1 MCNPKMKIMEK
12 KITLA
17 LFLITFS
24 GANAQI
30 DVSTALSQKAFDA
43 TGQKSN
49 EITANENSGITP
61 PVARVDILSDG
72 TIAPIRA
79 RDMQVSNVATYV
91 NKQTLQPVVID
102 NNGVMVK
109 KFSPVYLNNSYS
121 FDGEILITPGGSAQT
136 VVTNIYGIVI
146 FKFVTNFSFG
156 NSNSSMLYGQV
167 SFSEK
172 KGFQIAADW
181 NYSGNTNTSDVTL
194 VGLGTHTLTFDYV
207 SDPDLILHYD
217 SAASTITVSKTAG
230 GVVTGFIVFDGMKIR

>member
-1 MCNPKMKIMEK
+1 MKK

-30 DVSTALSQKAFDA
+30 DVSTALPSKAFDA

-61 PVARVDILSDG
+61 PVARVDIISDG

-121 FDGEILITPGGSAQT
+121 FDGEILITPGGPAQT
-136 VVTNIYGIVI
+136 VVSNVNGVVI
-146 FKFVTNFSFG
+146 FRFVTNFSFG
-156 NSNSSMLYGQV
+156 DNNSSMLYGQV
-167 SFSEK
+167 SFAEK
-172 KGFQIAADW
+172 KGFQLAADW
-181 NYSGNTNTSDVTL
+181 NYSGNPVSPDVNL
-194 VGLGTHTLTFDYV
+194 VGLGTHTLTFDYG
-207 SDPDLILHYD
+207 SGPDLTLHYN
-217 SAASTITVSKTAG
+217 SATYTITVSKTTG
-230 GVVTGFIVFDGMKIR
+230 GAVTGFIIFDGMKIR

>member
-1 MCNPKMKIMEK
+1 MCNPKMKIMKK

-17 LFLITFS
+17 LFLITFNE
-24 GANAQI
+24 ANAQI
-30 DVSTALSQKAFDA
+30 DVSTALPSKAFDA

-156 NSNSSMLYGQV
+156 NNNSSMLYGQV

-172 KGFQIAADW
+172 KGFQVAADW
-181 NYSGNTNTSDVTL
+181 NYSGNTYTSDVTL
-194 VGLGTHTLTFDYV
+194 VGLGTHTLTFDYA

-217 SAASTITVSKTAG
+217 SATYTITVTKTAG
-230 GVVTGFIVFDGMKIR
+230 GAVTSFIIFDGMKIR